1 MSWYCPLPFNSLSSE
16 PLGKYALCCESAP
29 SPHHCDDMTISQ
41 FKNSEYMQNVR
52 EGFKSDDPLSVP
64 EIASACSQC
73 KLKEDQGVRSKRQR
87 ELYGN
92 NGDSSF
98 IIDNKRNR
106 SFMELKLIGNI
117 CNYACLMCTA
127 RSSSKI
133 AEAEGLSLPKYFNH
147 SDEWW
152 DDFKEVSKEY
162 SYFKFSGGEP
172 FMSPTTKKILK
183 ILVNSG
189 RSEEVSLQFNTN
201 GSASKRVV
209 EKLLKSFKHVQ
220 ISFSIDAWGE
230 RNSLI
235 RKHSDWNFT
244 EDRLWDYAD
253 LISKYSNISMSIHPC
268 VSILNIGYL
277 YEFKPFAK
285 EFASLQAIEFSA
297 TNTLAYPLYY
307 NAAYLPNKIKK
318 VYLENNYEFL
328 SGIYCRNSKSAI
340 NILKS
345 DNEDL
350 AKFKLGIAKIP
361 NYKKWYPEFKPYD

>member
-1 MSWYCPLPFNSLSSE
+1 MSWHCPLPFGSVSSE

-64 EIASACSQC
+64 EIASACFQC
-73 KLKEDQGVRSKRQR
+73 KLKEDQGAVSKRQR
-87 ELYGN
+87 TLN
-92 NGDSSF
+92 RD
-98 IIDNKRNR
+98 DPDR

-117 CNYACLMCTA
+117 CNYACLMCDA

-133 AEAEGLSLPKYFNH
+133 AEAQGLSLPKYFNH
-147 SDEWW
+147 SDDWW

-162 SYFKFSGGEP
+162 SNFKFSGGEP

-189 RSEEVSLQFNTN
+189 RSEEASLQFNTN
-201 GSASKRVV
+201 GSASKRVI
-209 EKLLKSFKHVQ
+209 EKLLRSFKNVQ
-220 ISFSIDAWGE
+220 ICFSIDAWGE
-230 RNSLI
+230 RNSII

-253 LISKYSNISMSIHPC
+253 LVSKYSNMTLSIHPC
-268 VSILNIGYL
+268 ISILNIGYL
-277 YEFKPFAK
+277 YEFDAFVR
-285 EFASLQAIEFSA
+285 EFASLKRIEFSA

-328 SGIYCRNSKSAI
+328 SGIYCGNEKGAI
-340 NILKS
+340 SVLKS

-350 AKFKLGIAKIP
+350 AKFKLGISQIP
-361 NYKKWYPEFKPYD
+361 NYKKWYPEFIAYA